1 MSQEIYTWQTSALC
15 GDPYEYTPCTPCNG
29 AESIVVVYPALTS
42 PHDVVAYG
50 SYCFSRAGDRLD
62 GTLAQSFIDACDAI
76 IIPSGSVVAVLDC
89 TDVICTGSVVGGE
102 SIRYTDTQT
111 HVAVHVKFDGLTIGD
126 PYTAA
131 APQVVDTGLT
141 RLPTLRVTLTFNVP
155 RVLLTTVSSSG
166 LLEID
171 TTGLAGISSKIVIV
185 RNGQNIFFAVLPV
198 QNTRVVQVEPG
209 DAIYIDVGNRAGLL
223 DDKTRRRRAVISC
236 RPVVPLPRKY
246 DEVLLSITGSGSIRS
261 LGFTG
266 LTNRSPYALFDSLPW
281 DGTQEFPNPD
291 NVVTVQDSGSS
302 EFVLIRT
309 RAIGDPVPALPG
321 NTEWYGGQ
329 VLNGSL
335 TFRFYTSREEQGAHG
350 EMDLWRTNPV
360 SSFPTYFGAG
370 PYRALQLCSPMSHVA
385 SAVGD
390 TSRNSLRAIADLAA
404 TTGRASTWPG
414 AGSASSPRRSSGR
427 FSGTTKFLSRSG
439 RTAASP
445 NRSCLQ
451 MR

>member
-1 MSQEIYTWQTSALC
+1 MGRTFSS
-15 GDPYEYTPCTPCNG
+15 PSSTP
-29 AESIVVVYPALTS
+29 
-42 PHDVVAYG
+42 
-50 SYCFSRAGDRLD
+50 
-62 GTLAQSFIDACDAI
+62 
-76 IIPSGSVVAVLDC
+76 
-89 TDVICTGSVVGGE
+89 
-102 SIRYTDTQT
+102 
-111 HVAVHVKFDGLTIGD
+111 
-126 PYTAA
+126 
-131 APQVVDTGLT
+131 
-141 RLPTLRVTLTFNVP
+141 
-155 RVLLTTVSSSG
+155 
-166 LLEID
+166 
-171 TTGLAGISSKIVIV
+171 
-185 RNGQNIFFAVLPV
+185 
-198 QNTRVVQVEPG
+198 QNTRIVQVEPG

-246 DEVLLSITGSGSIRS
+246 DEVLLAITGSGSIRS

-281 DGTQEFPNPD
+281 DGAQEFPNPD

-335 TFRFYTSREEQGAHG
+335 TFRFYTSREDQGAHG

-360 SSFPTYFGAG
+360 SNFPTYFGAG

-390 TSRNSLRAIADLAA
+390 TSRNSLRAIADL
-404 TTGRASTWPG
+404 SSNHWPREYV
-414 AGSASSPRRSSGR
+414 AGSGERVVSTAEFGTIQWNDKVFVQVGTDSGISKQIVPANQVVNFGDYWLTENDER
-427 FSGTTKFLSRSG
+427 WRTSDDQDWTT
-439 RTAASP
+439 
-445 NRSCLQ
+445 
-451 MR
+451 